1 MRNRI
6 DVRKSIDDILI
17 PYADCICWEDFG
29 SAGNPC
35 YNPNYFSSAAE
46 EEETACTLAAVQI
59 EMRKYGNKH
68 KELAKKVAKQTGN
81 KYVTYPWLRDA
92 VSRLLASTTYDE
104 LLSMSRLSRAVKAG
118 MQAKG
123 LTEIH
128 SIDEA
133 LS

>member
-35 YNPNYFSSAAE
+35 YNPNDFSSAAE
-46 EEETACTLAAVQI
+46 EEETAFTLAAVQL

-81 KYVTYPWLRDA
+81 KYVTYPGSGTRSADCLPALHMMSSYQCPGCLGRLRPACKPRDLQ
-92 VSRLLASTTYDE
+92 RYIR
-104 LLSMSRLSRAVKAG
+104 SMK
-118 MQAKG
+118 
-123 LTEIH
+123 H
-128 SIDEA
+128 
-133 LS
+133 